1 MTVRL
6 TPEQRD
12 QIAADAAVRYAAGES
27 WQQIGT
33 SYGVTGE
40 HVRRLTVARFEVTY
54 RRWGQQPV
62 ADPQEVRR
70 RRHEGQSI
78 PAIADALGCSLQ
90 AVRTALERTG
100 RNDTTRY
107 PRLSTRRRPTAAELE
122 HITQLYE
129 ACPQAPRARESARY
143 VRGDEGRALAE
154 ACRALVDDGVP
165 MLTLARDLG
174 RGATWVHWL
183 LECHD
188 LRPTPHAIKST
199 ARRTRA

>member
-1 MTVRL
+1 MRARL
-6 TPEQRD
+6 TPEQRE
-12 QIAADAAVRYAAGES
+12 QIAAAAATRYAAGET
-27 WQQIGT
+27 WQQIGD
-33 SYGVTGE
+33 SHGVTGE
-40 HVRRLTVARFEVTY
+40 HVRRLTVARVEVTY

-62 ADPQEVRR
+62 ADLQEARR
-70 RRHEGQSI
+70 RRDEGQSI

-129 ACPQAPRARESARY
+129 ACPQAPRAREGARN

-174 RGATWVHWL
+174 RGATWIHFI

-188 LRPTPHAIKST
+188 LRPAPHAIKST
-199 ARRTRA
+199 ARRTRV